1 LNVLIRAVAFIPAV
15 FMLKIRTIILEDEAH
30 WQIVLQRMAD
40 HHPLLD
46 VIGVYASPMEALPAV
61 TQDMPDLLLLDVEFA
76 EINGIDFAKSLD
88 NPPMII
94 FVTTHA
100 HFAAKSY
107 EADAVDYLVKPVKV
121 ERFLQ
126 AIDKVRRR
134 MSPSS
139 ESELEQ
145 EDNISILANQF
156 FFIKEAQGYVKINLT
171 EVLYVKSLENYIQV
185 VTTKGIYTTL
195 GALNFVEQRLGKGF
209 LRTHRSYLVN
219 LEKVELYN
227 SEVVVING
235 QSLPLGG
242 QFAEKFKQE
251 FIYSNLLK
259 K

>member
-1 LNVLIRAVAFIPAV
+1 MI
-15 FMLKIRTIILEDEAH
+15 KIRTIILEDEAH
-30 WQIVLQRMAD
+30 WQIVLKRMAD
-40 HHPLLD
+40 HHPLLE

-61 TQDMPDLLLLDVEFA
+61 TQDAPDLLLLDVEFA

-88 NPPMII
+88 HPPMII
-94 FVTTHA
+94 FVTTHS

-107 EADAVDYLVKPVKV
+107 EAEAVDYLVKPVKV

-134 MSPSS
+134 VAPVSEPEMEQDENIAIPS
-139 ESELEQ
+139 
-145 EDNISILANQF
+145 NQF
-156 FFIKEAQGYVKINLT
+156 FFIKEAQGYLKINFT
-171 EVLYVKSLENYIQV
+171 DVLYIKSMENYIQV
-185 VTTKGIYTTL
+185 VTLKATYTML
-195 GALNFVEQRLGKGF
+195 AALNSVEQRLLGKGF

-227 SEVVVING
+227 NEMVVING

-242 QFAEKFKQE
+242 QYAEKFKQE
-251 FIYSNLLK
+251 FVYSNLLK

>member
-1 LNVLIRAVAFIPAV
+1 
-15 FMLKIRTIILEDEAH
+15 MLKIRTIILEDEAH
-30 WQIVLQRMAD
+30 WQIVLKRMAD
-40 HHPLLD
+40 HHPSLE
-46 VIGVYASPMEALPAV
+46 VIGVYGSPMEALPAV
-61 TQDMPDLLLLDVEFA
+61 TENSPDLLLLDVEFA

-88 NPPMII
+88 KPPLII
-94 FVTTHA
+94 FVTTHT

-134 MSPSS
+134 LSPQQDNDS
-139 ESELEQ
+139 EQDELAVA
-145 EDNISILANQF
+145 LTHQF
-156 FFIKEAQGYVKINLT
+156 FFIKEAQGYIKINLSD
-171 EVLYVKSLENYIQV
+171 VLYVKSMENYIQV
-185 VTTKGIYTTL
+185 VTAKETFTTL

-227 SEVVVING
+227 NETVIING

-242 QFAEKFKQE
+242 QYAEKFKQE
-251 FIYSNLLK
+251 FIYANLLK